1 MDQNQTDIIKYI
13 NNLPVNVQ
21 DVIYDSEWEQRITE
35 ITKKYSLNQE
45 QTENLINLVLLVLVG
60 IEKPET
66 LMEKIILDLSISKL
80 LAEQIINDLEKRV
93 FDYALNM
100 VENKTSKPSTTKP
113 TTSTV
118 PEIRPEN
125 LPMVEDENTVSIPKY
140 FSRVAPAPTPSPVQT
155 PTKSIQKEV
164 ESEVEAFFGKPNQ
177 LTQKPKEESSTPSRI
192 VFGKTDNTTT
202 SSPAPISSPTTS
214 NNQEEFVQKPGFI
227 PKFGNTSFND
237 PLAPVPT
244 PQTSQS
250 IIDNKLSGT
259 TSSQIEKP
267 PQTPPVHE
275 YVVDPY
281 REPLE

>member
-1 MDQNQTDIIKYI
+1 MDQTQTDVIKYI
-13 NNLPVNVQ
+13 ENLPENVQ
-21 DVIYDSEWEQRITE
+21 DVIYDGEWEQRVFE

-45 QTENLINLVLLVLVG
+45 QTDNLINLVLLVLVG

-93 FDYALNM
+93 FEYALNM
-100 VENKTSKPSTTKP
+100 LENKTIKSSASKPITNAP
-113 TTSTV
+113 PTV
-118 PEIRPEN
+118 PEIRPDN
-125 LPMVEDENTVSIPKY
+125 LPMVGDENTVSVPKY
-140 FSRVAPAPTPSPVQT
+140 FSRVAPTPSPIQT
-155 PTKSIQKEV
+155 PAKSIQKEV

-177 LTQKPKEESSTPSRI
+177 SPQKSTGESSTPSRI
-192 VFGKTDNTTT
+192 VFGKADNTTT
-202 SSPAPISSPTTS
+202 SSPTPISIPTT
-214 NNQEEFVQKPGFI
+214 NKPEEFVQKPGFI